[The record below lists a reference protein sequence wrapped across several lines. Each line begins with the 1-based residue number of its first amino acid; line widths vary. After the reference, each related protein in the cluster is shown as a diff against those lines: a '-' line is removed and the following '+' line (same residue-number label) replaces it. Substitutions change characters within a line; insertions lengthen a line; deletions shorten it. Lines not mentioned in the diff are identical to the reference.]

1 MSCLCVPIALLDYSK
16 LSDNVGFMC
25 KDDASTEPA
34 PEPSEP
40 WGEAPTAGEVG
51 IYKPHH
57 GYENKLQTTN
67 PDQTKIEW
75 LQKDIAASRQSM
87 LKVNLERAFHIFS
100 PFSR

>member
-1 MSCLCVPIALLDYSK
+1 MSCLRVPTAQLDYSK
-16 LSDNVGFMC
+16 LSENVGFMC

-51 IYKPHH
+51 IYKSHH
-57 GYENKLQTTN
+57 GYDKPQR
-67 PDQTKIEW
+67 KIEL
-75 LQKDIAASRQSM
+75 LQNDIAASRQSM
-87 LKVNLERAFHIFS
+87 LKVNLERAFHIFA